1 MKAIKNQG
9 QVNTIKKYIY
19 NDKDSPSTSK
29 QKKIF
34 NKLSDERIEQIT
46 RLYEEVNHDNLI
58 YRYKGSTADVEFN

>member
-46 RLYEEVNHDNLI
+46 RLYEEVNPDNLI
-58 YRYKGSTADVEFN
+58 YRYKGSTADV

>member
-34 NKLSDERIEQIT
+34 NKLSDVRIEQIT
-46 RLYEEVNHDNLI
+46 RLYEEVNPDNLI

>member
-46 RLYEEVNHDNLI
+46 RLYEEVNPDNLI

>member
-34 NKLSDERIEQIT
+34 NKLSDVRIEQIT
-46 RLYEEVNHDNLI
+46 RLYEEVNPDNLI
-58 YRYKGSTADVEFN
+58 YRYKGSTADAKFN

>member
-46 RLYEEVNHDNLI
+46 RLYEEVYPDNLI